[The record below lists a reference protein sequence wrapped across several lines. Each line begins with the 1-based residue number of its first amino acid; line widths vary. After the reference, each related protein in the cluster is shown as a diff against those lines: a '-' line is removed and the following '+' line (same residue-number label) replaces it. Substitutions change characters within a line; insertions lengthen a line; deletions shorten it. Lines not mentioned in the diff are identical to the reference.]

1 MKITLIS
8 LIEDTSIPGLRYL
21 SAYLRAKGH
30 DTNLILLPWSL
41 TDRRLNEHNSFLY
54 PYPDE
59 VLEQVTKIC
68 TDSDLIGISLMT
80 CHFDQ
85 AIHVMSFL
93 RKRVQI
99 PIIWGGIHPTLR
111 PVECLEYADMVCLG
125 EGETSFSELASEMS
139 NGKRWESLSIPGIRK
154 RDGSQ
159 ALSTA
164 PGPLIMNLDELPFPD
179 YDLDHQ
185 FILYKGSVIKLDSQ
199 LLVKCLGYSYQ
210 TLFSR
215 GCPYACTYCC
225 NNALNKLYGYKLPLR
240 RRSVDNKIKE
250 LKAAVELMPQLLT
263 INIADDAFL
272 AQSLED
278 VRDFAS
284 RYKKEIG
291 LPFKTLSTPSS
302 VSISKLEVLIEAGM
316 HSIAVGIQS
325 SSQRIM
331 DLYHRR
337 DSVDE
342 LLAVSARIAQVAQE
356 KKKFI
361 SPRFDFILDNPWETA
376 EDVEANIRFC
386 MKLKKPY
393 FLARFSLI
401 FYPGTELY
409 EKARAEGI
417 IADDL
422 NQVYR
427 RSQHLPNVNY
437 YNGVFKALCSNT
449 PNVVI
454 SFLLWN
460 PIRRLSPARLPY
472 MIASMSQIGKLF
484 KGFWGFLI
492 RRDWKMIRFYLL
504 ERLSKLRGE
513 KRIIR
518 PMFYGAPGAST
529 KQAAIS
535 EK

>member
-8 LIEDTSIPGLRYL
+8 LIEDASIPGLRFL
-21 SAYLRAKGH
+21 SAYLRDKGH
-30 DTNLILLPWSL
+30 DTNLIMLPWSF
-41 TDRRLNEHNSFLY
+41 TDRHLSGHNSSLY

-59 VLEQVTKIC
+59 VLDQVSKTC
-68 TDSDLIGISLMT
+68 AGSDLIGISMMT

-85 AIHVMSFL
+85 AIHVTSFL

-111 PVECLEYADMVCLG
+111 PVECLEYADMVCVG
-125 EGETSFSELASEMS
+125 EGETSFSELVSEMS
-139 NGKRWESLSIPGIRK
+139 NGKQWESLSIQGIQK

-159 ALSTA
+159 ILSTA

-179 YDLDHQ
+179 YDLEHQ
-185 FILYKGSVIKLDSQ
+185 FILYKGNIVKLDSQ
-199 LLVKCLGYSYQ
+199 LLAKCLGYCYQ
-210 TLFSR
+210 PLFSR

-225 NNALNKLYGYKLPLR
+225 NNAVNKLYGYKLPLR

-250 LKAAVELMPQLLT
+250 LKAAVNLMPQLLT
-263 INIADDAFL
+263 ISIADDSFL
-272 AQSLED
+272 TQSLED
-278 VRDFAS
+278 VRDFAAK
-284 RYKKEIG
+284 YKKEIG
-291 LPFKTLSTPSS
+291 LPLNMLSTPSA
-302 VSISKLEVLIEAGM
+302 VSISKLEALVDAGM

-325 SSQRIM
+325 TSPRMM

-342 LLAVSARIAQVAQE
+342 LLAVSARIAQVAQK

-376 EDVEANIRFC
+376 EDIEANIRFC
-386 MKLKKPY
+386 MKLKKPN
-393 FLARFSLI
+393 FIARFSLT

-409 EKARAEGI
+409 EKAREEGI
-417 IADDL
+417 ITDDL

-427 RSQHLPNVNY
+427 RSQLLPNFNY
-437 YNGVFKALCSNT
+437 YNGVFRALCSNA
-449 PNVVI
+449 PNVVV
-454 SFLLWN
+454 SFLLWK
-460 PIRRLSPARLPY
+460 PVRRLSPARVPY
-472 MIASMSQIGKLF
+472 MIASIAQLGKLV

-504 ERLSKLRGE
+504 ERFTRLKRE
-513 KRIIR
+513 KRVAR
-518 PMFYGAPGAST
+518 PMFRGAPGVIAN
-529 KQAAIS
+529 
-535 EK
+535 